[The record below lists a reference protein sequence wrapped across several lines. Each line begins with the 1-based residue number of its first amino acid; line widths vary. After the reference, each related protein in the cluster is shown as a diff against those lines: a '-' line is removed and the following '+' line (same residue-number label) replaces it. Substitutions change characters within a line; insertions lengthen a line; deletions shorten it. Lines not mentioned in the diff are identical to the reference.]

1 MAFCAGSVT
10 MQVFAPLLPPGSVPP
25 ITSTGRYAD
34 VVRGRLRAIEEI
46 MTKNRMLR
54 GAVAVAVTIILFDA
68 VPLRLAA
75 QSSSSLASQM
85 HLFSDYSKDFRAM
98 GSSLSGEE
106 WQEIDFLSDVATSA
120 EERLYA
126 VGAMLDMYASVS
138 CPTDREKLKS
148 HLKKQLAYYSWQ
160 MDNEADRTAGSLQ
173 FAKKPAVAQVGLKM
187 KDDMRA
193 AKRKLDAT
201 AASLE

>member
-1 MAFCAGSVT
+1 MKRNQT
-10 MQVFAPLLPPGSVPP
+10 
-25 ITSTGRYAD
+25 
-34 VVRGRLRAIEEI
+34 LRRAA
-46 MTKNRMLR
+46 
-54 GAVAVAVTIILFDA
+54 AVAVAIILLDA

-126 VGAMLDMYASVS
+126 VGAMLDMYAAVS
-138 CPTDREKLKS
+138 SPTDRAKVRS
-148 HLKKQLAYYSWQ
+148 ILKKQLDYYSWQ

-173 FAKKPAVAQVGLKM
+173 FAKKPAVAQMGLKM
-187 KDDMRA
+187 KDDLRA
-193 AKRKLDAT
+193 TKRKLDAI